1 MPPVGVTP
9 AANLAAVGPTRG
21 PAVVDTLGIMIPE
34 DPLERRPTKD
44 PRGSLRVG
52 REMAVV
58 AEEAQPK
65 PLKRRP
71 ATESRSRFRISK
83 PSPEHLRCSQGRL

>member
-9 AANLAAVGPTRG
+9 VANLAAVGPTMG
-21 PAVVDTLGIMIPE
+21 PAVVDTVGIPIQG
-34 DPLERRPTKD
+34 DPLEGRPTED
-44 PRGSLRVG
+44 LRRSLRVG
-52 REMAVV
+52 RELAVV
-58 AEEAQPK
+58 AEEALPK

-71 ATESRSRFRISK
+71 ATEPRSRLRISK